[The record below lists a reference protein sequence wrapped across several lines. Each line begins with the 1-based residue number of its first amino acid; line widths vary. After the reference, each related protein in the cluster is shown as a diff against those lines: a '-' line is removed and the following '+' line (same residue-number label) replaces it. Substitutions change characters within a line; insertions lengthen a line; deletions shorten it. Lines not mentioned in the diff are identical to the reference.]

1 MQSAETRGGCVRG
14 WNNIIIALWRNGEAM
29 TEKYHKQKLEEARF
43 AEELRMQATIDYNVM
58 MGNLD
63 DPNAEVTDDE

>member
-1 MQSAETRGGCVRG
+1 MCEKASERNT
-14 WNNIIIALWRNGEAM
+14 IIALWRKGETM
-29 TEKYHKQKLEEARF
+29 TEKYHKQKLEEARR

>member
-1 MQSAETRGGCVRG
+1 
-14 WNNIIIALWRNGEAM
+14 M
-29 TEKYHKQKLEEARF
+29 TEKYHKQKLEEARR

-63 DPNAEVTDDE
+63 DPNAEVTDDERA

>member
-1 MQSAETRGGCVRG
+1 
-14 WNNIIIALWRNGEAM
+14 M
-29 TEKYHKQKLEEARF
+29 TEKYHEMKLEEARR
-43 AEELRMQATIDYNVM
+43 ADELQMQATIDYNVM

>member
-1 MQSAETRGGCVRG
+1 
-14 WNNIIIALWRNGEAM
+14 M
-29 TEKYHKQKLEEARF
+29 TEKYHTKKLEEAQR

-63 DPNAEVTDDE
+63 DPSGEVMDDAQPEV

>member
-1 MQSAETRGGCVRG
+1 
-14 WNNIIIALWRNGEAM
+14 M
-29 TEKYHKQKLEEARF
+29 TEKYHEQKLEEARR

-63 DPNAEVTDDE
+63 DPNAEVSDDE